1 MGYSGLSGEGMGG
14 TSKLQ
19 HFKRTRLGHS
29 PRATC
34 ADDLALQVFE
44 HVSQKDK
51 LRLSLVCKPWRKLL
65 AEPTTLWQ
73 TLSGKQAPACCG
85 LHTGY
90 ILRSH
95 NGICGSYMQL

>member
-1 MGYSGLSGEGMGG
+1 MGYSGLSGEGFE
-14 TSKLQ
+14 KRLNLQ
-19 HFKRTRLGHS
+19 HYVRVLFWHS
-29 PRATC
+29 PHETC

-44 HVSQKDK
+44 HVPQEDK
-51 LRLSLVCKPWRKLL
+51 LRVSLVCKPWRQLL
-65 AEPTTLWQ
+65 ADPPSLWQ
-73 TLSGKQAPACCG
+73 TLSGKQAPACCK